1 MTGQEFPMDGPTIDN
16 SRWLILCAAL
26 AMLSFALPTAA
37 PADSDCTDAA
47 SCGDS
52 LDDGATGDNQTGDSG
67 SDRDPPSD
75 DKDKPS

>member
-1 MTGQEFPMDGPTIDN
+1 MDRPKVDD
-16 SRWLILCAAL
+16 SRWMILCAAL

-37 PADSDCTDAA
+37 AADSNCTNAA
-47 SCGDS
+47 ACGDS
-52 LDDGATGDNQTGDSG
+52 PDDGAPGDNQTGDSG

>member
-1 MTGQEFPMDGPTIDN
+1 MDRQTIDN

-26 AMLSFALPTAA
+26 ALLSFALPTGAI
-37 PADSDCTDAA
+37 ADSNCTDAA

-52 LDDGATGDNQTGDSG
+52 LNDGATGDNQAGDSG
-67 SDRDPPSD
+67 ADRDPPSG